1 MKRIIGIILTFS
13 FLLSFASCRN
23 IDEINKETTVPT
35 TVAAPPVVK
44 EKKQAKE
51 FKDKNGRTVCVV
63 DVVLPEISENIEQSM
78 IDYVNGVINKFFE
91 DACIQAE
98 KNIESAAEFMDKNS
112 SDKPW
117 KKTLTFETAY
127 LSGYYVSFL
136 ISESFSYYGSSD
148 NTPSVYA
155 RSFSIRE
162 GNPVNASY
170 FSENS
175 EAPEVAAGNIAD
187 MMRSK
192 AKTEFYEGGF
202 ELDENKLA
210 AFDEAVSL
218 DNFWL
223 TENGMA
229 FFVSRGAI
237 DPYENSGIY
246 SVEFTWDELAGI
258 FVKPELY

>member
-1 MKRIIGIILTFS
+1 
-13 FLLSFASCRN
+13 
-23 IDEINKETTVPT
+23 
-35 TVAAPPVVK
+35 
-44 EKKQAKE
+44 
-51 FKDKNGRTVCVV
+51 
-63 DVVLPEISENIEQSM
+63 M